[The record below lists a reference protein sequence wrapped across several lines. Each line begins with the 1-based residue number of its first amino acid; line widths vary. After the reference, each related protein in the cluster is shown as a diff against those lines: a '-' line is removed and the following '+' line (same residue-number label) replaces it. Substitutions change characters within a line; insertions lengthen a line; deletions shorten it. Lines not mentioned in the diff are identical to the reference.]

1 MIWKALGTLGGT
13 VPVGPAKAW
22 VDGNVGKMAA
32 EAGCAEAPLVA
43 GGRSSGA
50 TMARRRCLRIEAF
63 QTEAGRATQEGK
75 QVETERGR
83 HPTAVPPF

>member
-1 MIWKALGTLGGT
+1 M
-13 VPVGPAKAW
+13 GPANAR
-22 VDGNVGKMAA
+22 VGGNVGRVAA
-32 EAGCAEAPLVA
+32 EAGFAERPSVA

-50 TMARRRCLRIEAF
+50 GRRCLRLEAF

-75 QVETERGR
+75 QVETERGM